1 MSQSPSLKAVAF
13 ASAAGALA
21 LSACSTV
28 PRDKPAAPPLPQA
41 WTGAPEETGA
51 VERINW
57 WTGFND
63 PVLDGLVDEALQS
76 GPSVRLAALRV
87 REARALSFRTFSAF
101 LPQVS
106 GVARGSYNE
115 ITDGAARPRADGGSE
130 SALGTST
137 YGAQVSWEIPLF
149 QRIQAAAVGSR
160 ANTRAAQQDVRG
172 AQVALAADIAD
183 AYVSLRAARSQKA
196 ALAEAVD
203 LADQL
208 AKILDVSAKAGF
220 AAPAD
225 AADARRLAE
234 SARARLP
241 DAEITARQSQ
251 AVLAVLRGKAPG
263 TERPELQAEF
273 DVVRPAPT
281 YPLFGPPLTPAELI
295 RARPDVAQ
303 AEARA
308 MLAAA
313 EVGIARVD
321 LLPQL
326 SLSGLIGVTD
336 NVYGKSLSQSVT
348 QIQATPIVTIP
359 LIGWGNRLANIRAT
373 RARFDQALISYETT
387 VTQAIQ
393 ESSNALVSL
402 AEGDRRLIAAR
413 AAEGAAKETARG
425 VRAAYQAGIASLSDR
440 LRADQQLID
449 ARLTR
454 IQAEAQQ
461 GRAAVAT
468 FRAFAGG
475 PALGARDAASTATA
489 APAAAAK
496 S

>member
-1 MSQSPSLKAVAF
+1 MSQKSSFKVVAL

-21 LSACSTV
+21 LSGCSTV
-28 PRDKPAAPPLPQA
+28 PRDKPTAPPLPQA
-41 WTGAPEETGA
+41 WTGAPTTAGD
-51 VERINW
+51 VQRTDW
-57 WTGFND
+57 WTGFKD
-63 PVLDGLVDEALQS
+63 PVLDGLVTEALQS

-87 REARALSFRTFSAF
+87 REARAQSFRTFSAF

-106 GVARGSYNE
+106 AVGRGSYTE
-115 ITDGAARPRADGGSE
+115 VLKGPDLPRAGGGTE
-130 SALGTST
+130 SRQGTST

-149 QRIQAAAVGSR
+149 QRVEAAAVGSR
-160 ANTRAAQQDVRG
+160 ANTRLAIEDVRG
-172 AQVALAADIAD
+172 AQVALAADVAD
-183 AYVSLRAARSQKA
+183 AYIALRAARSQKA
-196 ALAEAVD
+196 ALSEAVD

-208 AKILDVSAKAGF
+208 AKILEISAKAGF

-241 DAEITARQSQ
+241 DAEITARQSE
-251 AVLAVLRGKAPG
+251 AALAVLRGKAPG
-263 TERPELQAEF
+263 TERPELAADF
-273 DVVRPAPT
+273 AGLKPTPT
-281 YPLFGPPLTPAELI
+281 YPLFGPPLTPADLV

-308 MLAAA
+308 ILAAA
-313 EVGIARVD
+313 EVGVARAD

-326 SLSGLIGVTD
+326 SLTGLVGVADSAIGRPL
-336 NVYGKSLSQSVT
+336 GRSVT
-348 QIQATPIVTIP
+348 EVQATPVVSIP
-359 LIGWGNRLANIRAT
+359 LIGWGNRLANVRAT
-373 RARFDQALISYETT
+373 RARFDQALINYETT
-387 VTQAIQ
+387 VTQAVQ

-402 AEGDRRLIAAR
+402 AEGDRRLAAAR
-413 AAEGAAKETARG
+413 AAEAAAEETARG
-425 VRAAYQAGIASLSDR
+425 VRASYQAGIASLSDR

-475 PALGARDAASTATA
+475 PAL
-489 APAAAAK
+489 AAK
-496 S
+496 KT